1 MFFSDGT
8 EMLVI
13 TGSVGAFVLAAT
25 LCQMHA
31 ISLGTVYLVMAYT
44 QLLTQPLQL
53 LMEQIADFQQAS
65 ASLNRIQELLALTP
79 ESAEGMADD
88 LPSGALA
95 VAFEDVSFAYHPEKL
110 VLQHIQL
117 EMQSGEVLGV
127 LGHTGSGKTTLS
139 RLLFRLYDPTSGTI
153 RLGGHNI
160 QQMKLAH
167 LRKRIGIVTQEVQL
181 FHASVRNNLTFF
193 DTDMPDRRILQA
205 LHEVGLSSW
214 YENLPRGLDTLI
226 AATTSAEAGLSAGE
240 AQLLAFARVFL
251 QDPSLVILDEASS
264 RLDPQTE
271 RAIETAVDRLLS
283 GRTAI
288 VIAHRLATIQR
299 ANTIAMLDR
308 GQLVEYGP
316 RQALLQNPLSRL
328 SHLMQVGL
336 DTPQLAHLL
345 APGLLDEK

>member
-1 MFFSDGT
+1 
-8 EMLVI
+8 
-13 TGSVGAFVLAAT
+13 
-25 LCQMHA
+25 
-31 ISLGTVYLVMAYT
+31 
-44 QLLTQPLQL
+44 
-53 LMEQIADFQQAS
+53 
-65 ASLNRIQELLALTP
+65 
-79 ESAEGMADD
+79 
-88 LPSGALA
+88 
-95 VAFEDVSFAYHPEKL
+95 
-110 VLQHIQL
+110 
-117 EMQSGEVLGV
+117 
-127 LGHTGSGKTTLS
+127 
-139 RLLFRLYDPTSGTI
+139 
-153 RLGGHNI
+153 
-160 QQMKLAH
+160 
-167 LRKRIGIVTQEVQL
+167 
-181 FHASVRNNLTFF
+181 
-193 DTDMPDRRILQA
+193 MPDRRILQA

-226 AATTSAEAGLSAGE
+226 ATTTSAEAGLSAGE

-336 DTPQLAHLL
+336 DTPQPAHLL